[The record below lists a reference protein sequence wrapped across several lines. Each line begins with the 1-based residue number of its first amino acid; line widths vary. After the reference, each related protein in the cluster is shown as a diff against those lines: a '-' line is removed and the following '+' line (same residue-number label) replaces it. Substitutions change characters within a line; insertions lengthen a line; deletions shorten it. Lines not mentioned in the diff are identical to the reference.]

1 MQKYRLIFRLNRR
14 RSVEKGSL
22 KLKQASVVLKVQPK
36 ELQNLVQFGVVK
48 PRRSEGTYLFDSKT
62 LLTAKVAFYLK
73 ESLGTRANVLTKLIE
88 VFRASEDRLK
98 AENPE
103 YVIFTCR
110 FSSEEE
116 PIKLGVPFRS
126 LGEQIEQG
134 LSRAELY
141 PDLPRGRKRPGWK
154 KEFTEAL
161 SEAGKDMGE
170 ISEEEI
176 LRTIRGYRR
185 ERRIPGSTGAAAG

>member
-1 MQKYRLIFRLNRR
+1 MAM
-14 RSVEKGSL
+14 VTL
-22 KLKQASVVLKVQPK
+22 KLKQASAILKMQPK

-48 PRRSEGTYLFDSKT
+48 PTRVEGTYLFDFKT
-62 LLTAKVAFYLK
+62 LLTAKVAFCLK

-103 YVIFTCR
+103 YVVFTCR
-110 FSSEEE
+110 FSEGEE

-141 PDLPRGRKRPGWK
+141 PDLPRGRKRAGWK
-154 KEFTEAL
+154 KEFMDTL
-161 SEAGKDMGE
+161 SEAAKDMGDV
-170 ISEEEI
+170 SEEEI
-176 LRTIRGYRR
+176 LRTIRSYRQ
-185 ERRIPGSTGAAAG
+185 ERRMPEITVAAES

>member
-1 MQKYRLIFRLNRR
+1 MPL
-14 RSVEKGSL
+14 GAL
-22 KLKQASVVLKVQPK
+22 KLKQASAVLKIQPK

-48 PRRSEGTYLFDSKT
+48 PTRVEGTYRFDFKT
-62 LLTAKVAFYLK
+62 LLTAKVAFCLK
-73 ESLGTRANVLTKLIE
+73 ESLGTRANTLTKFIE

-110 FSSEEE
+110 FSEGEE

-134 LSRAELY
+134 LSLAELY

-154 KEFTEAL
+154 KEFVKTL
-161 SEAGKDMGE
+161 SEAAKDMGE
-170 ISEEEI
+170 VSEEEI
-176 LRTIRGYRR
+176 LGTIRSYRQ
-185 ERRIPGSTGAAAG
+185 RRRMPEITVAAES

>member
-1 MQKYRLIFRLNRR
+1 MAMRT
-14 RSVEKGSL
+14 L
-22 KLKQASVVLKVQPK
+22 KLKQASAILKMQPK

-48 PRRSEGTYLFDSKT
+48 PTRVEGTYLFDSKT
-62 LLTAKVAFYLK
+62 LMTAKVAFCLK
-73 ESLGTRANVLTKLIE
+73 ESLGTRADMLTKLIE

-110 FSSEEE
+110 FSQGEE

-134 LSRAELY
+134 LSRAELC

-154 KEFTEAL
+154 KEFVETL
-161 SEAGKDMGE
+161 SEAAKDMGAV
-170 ISEEEI
+170 SEEEI
-176 LRTIRGYRR
+176 LRAIRGYRQQ
-185 ERRIPGSTGAAAG
+185 RRMPEITIASES

>member
-103 YVIFTCR
+103 YVIFACR

-154 KEFTEAL
+154 KEFMEAL

-185 ERRIPGSTGAAAG
+185 ERRMPEITVAAES